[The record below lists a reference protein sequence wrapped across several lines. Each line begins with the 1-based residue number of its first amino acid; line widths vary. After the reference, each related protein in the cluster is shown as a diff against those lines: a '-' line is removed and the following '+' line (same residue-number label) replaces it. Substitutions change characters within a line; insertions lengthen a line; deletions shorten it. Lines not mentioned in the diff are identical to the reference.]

1 MLSIAPIA
9 RARVRFFSDAW
20 SSIRLVCRVEIPW
33 RLWSIGKNFR
43 DAIAAI
49 RVLLSALHVTMRL
62 LHDFARC
69 RPLLISRL
77 IPFIGL
83 LHGRLSRTRALLVS
97 RQHTPR
103 TGGCGRLL

>member
-20 SSIRLVCRVEIPW
+20 RGIRLVCLVEIPW
-33 RLWSIGKNFR
+33 RLWSVGKNFR

-69 RPLLISRL
+69 RLLLIGRL
-77 IPFIGL
+77 IPLIGL
-83 LHGRLSRTRALLVS
+83 LHGRFGRIRALLVS
-97 RQHTPR
+97 RQHAPR
-103 TGGCGRLL
+103 SGNCGRLL